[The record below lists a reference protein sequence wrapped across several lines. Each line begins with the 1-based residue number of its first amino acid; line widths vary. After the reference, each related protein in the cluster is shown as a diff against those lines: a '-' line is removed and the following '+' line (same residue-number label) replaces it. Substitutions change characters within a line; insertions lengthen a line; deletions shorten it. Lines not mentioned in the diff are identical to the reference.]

1 MIGFGGRSIDEQ
13 QPKYLNSPETQ
24 LFQKGHELYG
34 LYETLNY
41 SRPKQIF
48 VVEGYL
54 DVISLYQAGIKNTVA
69 TLGTAISK
77 IQIEKLFKE
86 TAKIQFCFDGD
97 LAGQTA
103 ARKALDLSLPLLKN
117 DRQIEFSFLPT
128 GSDPDSLIRAFGAN
142 QFLNHCRTISLV
154 DFLLEVI
161 AEKSSSSTNSS
172 NAAAAALAK
181 PLILSIPDATQRA
194 FAVNALAEKTG
205 FDPAILWREFNPQF
219 KKQRN

>member
-1 MIGFGGRSIDEQ
+1 M
-13 QPKYLNSPETQ
+13 
-24 LFQKGHELYG
+24 
-34 LYETLNY
+34 
-41 SRPKQIF
+41 
-48 VVEGYL
+48 
-54 DVISLYQAGIKNTVA
+54 A

-117 DRQIEFSFLPT
+117 DRQIEFSFLPN
-128 GSDPDSLIRAFGAN
+128 GSDPDSLVRAFGAN
-142 QFLNHCRTISLV
+142 QFLNQCRTISLV

-172 NAAAAALAK
+172 NRRRR
-181 PLILSIPDATQRA
+181 RA
-194 FAVNALAEKTG
+194 SKTSHSKYSRCYSESFAVNARRKNWLRS
-205 FDPAILWREFNPQF
+205 AILWREFNLNLKN
-219 KKQRN
+219 KKLETFDKTSPSLAADPW